1 MKATISILLLALFF
15 TLNHSQASLRIP
27 HFNNSTDQ
35 DVLLSFK
42 AQVTKDPN
50 GVLDTWKPNT
60 SFCNWHG
67 VLCNPMKNRV
77 TGLTLRNLTLAGT
90 ITSYIA
96 NLSFLRRLDL
106 QENSFHGTIPIDF
119 GRLFRLVTL
128 ILASN
133 NIHRNIP
140 SSLGL
145 CSRLQVIDLSDN
157 QLQGTIPSELGNL
170 LELQDLSFAKN
181 NLSGNIPSSLGNC
194 SSLNN
199 LILLSNNLQGTI
211 PTELAHLSLLLQLN
225 LGNNNLSGEIP
236 PSLFNISSLLILG
249 LAKNQIS
256 GHLPSNLFTTLPN
269 INTLFVGG
277 NLLQGHIP
285 GSLSNASSLE
295 KLDLSTNLFTGKVP
309 LLWNLPNIQILNL
322 EINMLVSEG
331 EHGLDFITSLSNS
344 TSLRV
349 FSVATNKLT
358 VTFLPQLATSQTS
371 SLWRIPSSLS
381 SCQRL
386 QLLDLSINGLRDN
399 IPKEIFSF
407 PNLATVLNLSW
418 NSLSGSLPSEIGTLK
433 MVQGID
439 ISNNRLSGAI
449 PTTVGVCSNLL
460 YLDLSSNS
468 FQGLIPD
475 SLEELRGIEY
485 IDLSTNNLSAL
496 IPSLGTLK
504 YLQLLN
510 LSANKLQGEVPKGGI
525 FSNTSAVFL
534 SGNPGLCGGL
544 PVLELPNCPA
554 TGSRSSSSRTRKMLI
569 VGLTAGAA
577 AMCILIVLFM
587 FLIMKR
593 KKKHDP
599 TVTDVIS
606 FEGPPRLY
614 SYYVLKS
621 ATNNFSSENLIG
633 EGSFGCVYRGVMRDG
648 TLAAVKVF
656 NMDQHGASRSFL
668 AECEALRYV
677 RHRNLVKILSACS
690 SPTFKALVLQ
700 FMPNGSLEKWLH
712 HGGEDGRQRL
722 NLKQRMDI
730 VVEVASAM
738 EYLHHNCETPVVHCD
753 LKPSNV
759 LLDQDMTA
767 HVGDFGLARILHG
780 AASDHQISSTLGL
793 KGSIGY
799 IAPEYGLGGGV
810 STKGDVYCFGILVLE
825 MFTGKKPT
833 QEMFSG
839 EFSLRRWVEAAVPDQ
854 VMGIVDN
861 ELEGDCKILGV
872 EYLNSVIQIGLSC
885 ASEKPEDRP
894 DMKDVSAM
902 MEKTRAVLF
911 TAPTV
916 ICNSQC

>member
-119 GRLFRLVTL
+119 GRLFRLV
-128 ILASN
+128 
-133 NIHRNIP
+133 
-140 SSLGL
+140 
-145 CSRLQVIDLSDN
+145 IDLSDN

-225 LGNNNLSGEIP
+225 LGNNNLSVMGQNHFEGNIP
-236 PSLFNISSLLILG
+236 EG
-249 LAKNQIS
+249 
-256 GHLPSNLFTTLPN
+256 
-269 INTLFVGG
+269 VG
-277 NLLQGHIP
+277 NLRSLIQLSMEENVLTGHIP
-285 GSLSNASSLE
+285 STIGNLQNLQSLILDSNYLSGSIPESLGNLTQLYELGLSGN
-295 KLDLSTNLFTGKVP
+295 NITG
-309 LLWNLPNIQILNL
+309 
-322 EINMLVSEG
+322 
-331 EHGLDFITSLSNS
+331 
-344 TSLRV
+344 
-349 FSVATNKLT
+349 
-358 VTFLPQLATSQTS
+358 
-371 SLWRIPSSLS
+371 RIPSSLS
-381 SCQRL
+381 SY
-386 QLLDLSINGLRDN
+386 
-399 IPKEIFSF
+399 
-407 PNLATVLNLSW
+407 
-418 NSLSGSLPSEIGTLK
+418 
-433 MVQGID
+433 

-449 PTTVGVCSNLL
+449 PTTVG
-460 YLDLSSNS
+460 
-468 FQGLIPD
+468 
-475 SLEELRGIEY
+475 LRGIEY

-510 LSANKLQGEVPKGGI
+510 LSANKLQG
-525 FSNTSAVFL
+525 
-534 SGNPGLCGGL
+534 
-544 PVLELPNCPA
+544 
-554 TGSRSSSSRTRKMLI
+554 
-569 VGLTAGAA
+569 
-577 AMCILIVLFM
+577 
-587 FLIMKR
+587 
-593 KKKHDP
+593 
-599 TVTDVIS
+599 
-606 FEGPPRLY
+606 EGPPRLY

-839 EFSLRRWVEAAVPDQ
+839 EFSLRRWVEAALHGCQSVSLLFFHQ
-854 VMGIVDN
+854 IIEGMDN
-861 ELEGDCKILGV
+861 ESMISPLGSSQ
-872 EYLNSVIQIGLSC
+872 LISVTRSLHFVRYQPTSPGPRGQSPRPTH
-885 ASEKPEDRP
+885 SKPCHVR
-894 DMKDVSAM
+894 
-902 MEKTRAVLF
+902 
-911 TAPTV
+911 
-916 ICNSQC
+916 

>member
-1 MKATISILLLALFF
+1 
-15 TLNHSQASLRIP
+15 
-27 HFNNSTDQ
+27 
-35 DVLLSFK
+35 
-42 AQVTKDPN
+42 
-50 GVLDTWKPNT
+50 
-60 SFCNWHG
+60 
-67 VLCNPMKNRV
+67 
-77 TGLTLRNLTLAGT
+77 
-90 ITSYIA
+90 
-96 NLSFLRRLDL
+96 
-106 QENSFHGTIPIDF
+106 
-119 GRLFRLVTL
+119 
-128 ILASN
+128 
-133 NIHRNIP
+133 
-140 SSLGL
+140 
-145 CSRLQVIDLSDN
+145 
-157 QLQGTIPSELGNL
+157 
-170 LELQDLSFAKN
+170 
-181 NLSGNIPSSLGNC
+181 
-194 SSLNN
+194 
-199 LILLSNNLQGTI
+199 
-211 PTELAHLSLLLQLN
+211 
-225 LGNNNLSGEIP
+225 
-236 PSLFNISSLLILG
+236 
-249 LAKNQIS
+249 
-256 GHLPSNLFTTLPN
+256 
-269 INTLFVGG
+269 
-277 NLLQGHIP
+277 
-285 GSLSNASSLE
+285 
-295 KLDLSTNLFTGKVP
+295 
-309 LLWNLPNIQILNL
+309 
-322 EINMLVSEG
+322 
-331 EHGLDFITSLSNS
+331 
-344 TSLRV
+344 
-349 FSVATNKLT
+349 
-358 VTFLPQLATSQTS
+358 
-371 SLWRIPSSLS
+371 
-381 SCQRL
+381 
-386 QLLDLSINGLRDN
+386 
-399 IPKEIFSF
+399 
-407 PNLATVLNLSW
+407 
-418 NSLSGSLPSEIGTLK
+418 

-449 PTTVGVCSNLL
+449 PTTVVVCSNLL

-485 IDLSTNNLSAL
+485 IDLSSNNLSGL

-534 SGNPGLCGGL
+534 SGNPGLCGGF

-712 HGGEDGRQRL
+712 HGREDGRQRL

-799 IAPEYGLGGGV
+799 IAPGKYSYLHISYLKLV
-810 STKGDVYCFGILVLE
+810 MFCFLL
-825 MFTGKKPT
+825 
-833 QEMFSG
+833 
-839 EFSLRRWVEAAVPDQ
+839 
-854 VMGIVDN
+854 
-861 ELEGDCKILGV
+861 
-872 EYLNSVIQIGLSC
+872 
-885 ASEKPEDRP
+885 
-894 DMKDVSAM
+894 
-902 MEKTRAVLF
+902 LF
-911 TAPTV
+911 IT
-916 ICNSQC
+916 

>member
-358 VTFLPQLATSQTS
+358 GHLPSSIGNLSNQLALLVMGQNHFEGNIPEGVGNLR
-371 SLWRIPSSLS
+371 SLIQLSMEENVLTGHIPSTIGNLQNLQSLILDSNYLSGSIPESLGNLTQLYELGLSGNNITGRIPSSLS

-418 NSLSGSLPSEIGTLK
+418 NSL
-433 MVQGID
+433 
-439 ISNNRLSGAI
+439 R
-449 PTTVGVCSNLL
+449 
-460 YLDLSSNS
+460 
-468 FQGLIPD
+468 
-475 SLEELRGIEY
+475 
-485 IDLSTNNLSAL
+485 
-496 IPSLGTLK
+496 
-504 YLQLLN
+504 
-510 LSANKLQGEVPKGGI
+510 
-525 FSNTSAVFL
+525 
-534 SGNPGLCGGL
+534 LCGGL